1 MQLVSR
7 LVGSLTCKQI
17 PVTYSVNGQKKGY
30 PKVPL
35 ACYAAAMLL
44 SNNVDCIKISKR
56 LLQTSDN

>member
-17 PVTYSVNGQKKGY
+17 PVTYSVNEQQKR
-30 PKVPL
+30 VPEGTL
-35 ACYAAAMLL
+35 SLYAAAMLL